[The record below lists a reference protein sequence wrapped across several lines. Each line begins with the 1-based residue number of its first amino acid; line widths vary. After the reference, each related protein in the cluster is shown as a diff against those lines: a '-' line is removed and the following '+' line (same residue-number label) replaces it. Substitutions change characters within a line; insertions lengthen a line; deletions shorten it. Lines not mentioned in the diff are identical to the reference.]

1 MFRVVEPAD
10 TFEDVVDT
18 APGEPPVGAAAAHRN
33 SGQEQ
38 RGGLVGG
45 VERSFHLQVAGQG
58 TAGVDGQEHCALGS
72 SLAPNTHHPGP
83 AGRTQQCWSGRLDL
97 IDVKQHKFE
106 ASEPNS
112 SSKGCRFG
120 LVALKTG
127 PKPPD
132 E

>member
-1 MFRVVEPAD
+1 MRWVLPLPR
-10 TFEDVVDT
+10 TPT
-18 APGEPPVGAAAAHRN
+18 TR
-33 SGQEQ
+33 
-38 RGGLVGG
+38 
-45 VERSFHLQVAGQG
+45 
-58 TAGVDGQEHCALGS
+58 
-72 SLAPNTHHPGP
+72 GP